1 MAVPVF
7 MMQPNEPAAFQP
19 ASRSLNLI
27 AWKDTRS
34 DKSLSKNSAA
44 ACYTSHCSTPSKTP
58 TTISTTEIIPPPQKC
73 NNERQNYD
81 QNKDELLLYL
91 KDMSEYSF

>member
-27 AWKDTRS
+27 AWKDTWS
-34 DKSLSKNSAA
+34 DKSLSKNSSA
-44 ACYTSHCSTPSKTP
+44 ACYTSHCSTQSKTP
-58 TTISTTEIIPPPQKC
+58 TTISTIEIIPPKKC
-73 NNERQNYD
+73 NNERKNYD

>member
-1 MAVPVF
+1 

-27 AWKDTRS
+27 AWKDTWS

-44 ACYTSHCSTPSKTP
+44 ACYTSHCSTQSKIP
-58 TTISTTEIIPPPQKC
+58 TTISTIEIIPPKKC